1 MIEGLVITERVEFIV
16 PGTFILMILIAFY
29 GPNAYLLGN
38 IKLTLWHFQEIK
50 DIQKLLEI
58 LSLLLAIDF
67 TSFIIN
73 ASLLWVKLKVN
84 AFIVLQKVQSKLWI
98 YMAIIECCL
107 FWEVCL
113 CNLLCFKYKA
123 YIISYMLFKFEIKF
137 K

>member
-1 MIEGLVITERVEFIV
+1 MIERLVITERVEFIV

-29 GPNAYLLGN
+29 GPNAHLLGN

-67 TSFIIN
+67 TSFILN
-73 ASLLWVKLKVN
+73 ALLLWVKLKVN

-98 YMAIIECCL
+98 FMALIECCL

-113 CNLLCFKYKA
+113 CNLLCFKY
-123 YIISYMLFKFEIKF
+123 
-137 K
+137 